1 LPWVFRKARAPRP
14 MVALGVVIGLAGVAV
29 LIGGYG
35 ADGGAG
41 GRALLFGRLSLLG
54 ASLSWVTGSLIQH
67 RLPLPKSAALAT
79 AMQMVAAA
87 PLLGLAAVAHG
98 DLARFH
104 FAAITSGAWAALAY
118 LVVFGSLAGFG
129 SYVYVLVHAGPTRAS
144 TGAFVNPLIAVVLGA
159 ALAGEPMGARTAIA
173 AAMIIAAVAG
183 VIWGTAR
190 R

>member
-1 LPWVFRKARAPRP
+1 
-14 MVALGVVIGLAGVAV
+14 M
-29 LIGGYG
+29 
-35 ADGGAG
+35 
-41 GRALLFGRLSLLG
+41 
-54 ASLSWVTGSLIQH
+54 
-67 RLPLPKSAALAT
+67 
-79 AMQMVAAA
+79 
-87 PLLGLAAVAHG
+87 
-98 DLARFH
+98 
-104 FAAITSGAWAALAY
+104 ALAY

-183 VIWGTAR
+183 VILGTAR